1 MYKINK
7 LNNGLR
13 LITVP
18 MRGTKTATV
27 LIMVGTGSKYENKD
41 NNGVSHFLEHMFFK
55 GTKKRPNTLA
65 IASQL
70 DSIGGVYNA
79 FTGKEYTGY
88 WVKTDSSQI
97 EQAMDVVSDIL
108 LNSKMDGKEMER
120 EKGVII
126 EEYNMYLDNPVM
138 HIEDVFEQC
147 LYGNQPAGWDTIGTK
162 ENINKFKRRD
172 LLKYLQKQYGTQNTT
187 ICLAGNISDKM
198 SQQLVKKY
206 FSRLKKTDWQ
216 KKLKVEEG
224 QKKPEIRAEYKKTDQ
239 THLSLG
245 VRTFSDNHKD
255 KYIAKMIAAILGGSM
270 SSRLF
275 MSLRER
281 RGLAYYVRTNTEFYT
296 DSGYLTTQAGVPTE
310 KIDQA
315 IKIILSEYRKL
326 KHNLV
331 SQKELRRVKDM
342 IRGKTVIYLEA
353 SDNLANWYTRQA
365 VMDENILAPSAYFKK
380 LEAVKVED
388 IRRVARDIF
397 INQGLN
403 LAIIGPYKEREKF
416 EELLKF

>member
-1 MYKINK
+1 MQL

-27 LIMVGTGSKYENKD
+27 LIIVGTGSKYETKD
-41 NNGVSHFLEHMFFK
+41 NNGISHFLEHMFFK
-55 GTKKRPNTLA
+55 GTRKRPNTLA

-108 LNSKMDGKEMER
+108 LNSKMEGKEMER

-126 EEYNMYLDNPVM
+126 EEFNMYLDNPVM

-147 LYGNQPAGWDTIGTK
+147 LYGDQPAGWDTIGTK
-162 ENINKFKRRD
+162 ENILGFKRRD
-172 LLKYLQKQYGTQNTT
+172 LVKYLQKQYGAQSA
-187 ICLAGNISDKM
+187 IVCLAGNIKEDAGRR
-198 SQQLVKKY
+198 LVNKY
-206 FSRLKKTDWQ
+206 FSRLKQSDFKE
-216 KKLKVEEG
+216 KLKVEEK
-224 QKKPEIRAEYKKTDQ
+224 QKNPKIIIEHKKTGQ

-245 VRTFSDNHKD
+245 VRTFPGNHKD
-255 KYIAKMIAAILGGSM
+255 KYIAKMIAVILGGSM

-281 RGLAYYVRTNTEFYT
+281 RGLAYYVRTSTEFYT
-296 DSGYLTTQAGVPTE
+296 DSGYLTTQAGVPTDKVE
-310 KIDQA
+310 QA
-315 IKIILSEYRKL
+315 LKIILAEYNKL
-326 KHNLV
+326 KQVLV
-331 SQKELRRVKDM
+331 GQEELKRVKDM
-342 IRGKTVIYLEA
+342 IKGKTVISLEA
-353 SDNLANWYTRQA
+353 SDNLANWYARQA
-365 VMDENILAPSAYFKK
+365 VMDEEVLTPARYFKK
-380 LEAVKVED
+380 TEAVRARD

-397 INQGLN
+397 VDHGLN
-403 LAIIGPYKEREKF
+403 LAMIGPHKDRGKF
-416 EELLKF
+416 RELLKI